1 MKKYFFFTLLLA
13 ISQFGFAQS
22 KDDKAKAEVEAV
34 ERQRFEAQVKKDYAV
49 LEKILADDLVYVHSS
64 GKSDTKASFIAS
76 IKEGKSVYNKI
87 DVEEIVIR
95 PYNNQKAA
103 IINGVI
109 NVTQNPVDGKP
120 TYLHLRYT
128 VVYVKN
134 KGKGWQ
140 LVTWQ
145 SLRLP

>member
-1 MKKYFFFTLLLA
+1 MKKYLIFTLLLA

-22 KDDKAKAEVEAV
+22 KNDKAKAEVEAV

-76 IKEGKSVYNKI
+76 IKDGKSVYNKI
-87 DVEEIVIR
+87 DVEEMVIR

-109 NVTQNPVDGKP
+109 NVTQNPVEGKP

-128 VVYVKN
+128 VVYIKN